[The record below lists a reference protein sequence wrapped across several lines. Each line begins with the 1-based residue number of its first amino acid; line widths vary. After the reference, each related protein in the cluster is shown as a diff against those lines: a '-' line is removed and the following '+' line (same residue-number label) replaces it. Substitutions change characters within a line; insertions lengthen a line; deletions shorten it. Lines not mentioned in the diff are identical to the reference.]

1 MEKEANTLEY
11 KDWRSQITVNVTEEA
26 QSKLSELKINADK
39 EIESALQQHYNSYV
53 KDGLQ

>member
-1 MEKEANTLEY
+1 MNNETPEY
-11 KDWRSQITVNVTEEA
+11 KDYRSQITVNVTEEA
-26 QSKLSELKINADK
+26 RCELSELNINVDK

>member
-1 MEKEANTLEY
+1 MNEETETPEY
-11 KDWRSQITVNVTEEA
+11 KDWRSQITVNVTEEV
-26 QSKLSELKINADK
+26 QSKLSELKINADA